1 MGRLRRWAFSKGE
14 RPYNHATPAPA
25 NAGKLRHVWRRLQK
39 TVAPAAQHTPKR
51 HDLALR
57 LHIEKALEA
66 KAGHDNAH
74 HFRAWT

>member
-1 MGRLRRWAFSKGE
+1 MRRLRRWAFSNGE

-25 NAGKLRHVWRRLQK
+25 NAGKLRHVKRRSAK
-39 TVAPAAQHTPKR
+39 TVAPVAQLEPKQ

-57 LHIEKALEA
+57 LHNEKALEA
-66 KAGHDNAH
+66 KAGRDNAH

>member
-1 MGRLRRWAFSKGE
+1 MGRLRHWAFSDGE

-25 NAGKLRHVWRRLQK
+25 NAGKLRHVRRRSAE
-39 TVAPAAQHTPKR
+39 TVAPVAQQAAKR

-57 LHIEKALEA
+57 LRIEKALEA

-74 HFRAWT
+74 HFQAWT